1 MSGDAHAKN
10 GPQTDQRVRCRSR
23 LGVEKKWPRFQ
34 QAPPH
39 LHVAIRLGDSL
50 GNDAFG
56 QVFRSLRRRVWLEC
70 SF

>member
-10 GPQTDQRVRCRSR
+10 GPQMDQRVRCSSR

-34 QAPPH
+34 QSPPH
-39 LHVAIRLGDSL
+39 LHVTTRLGDSL

-56 QVFRSLRRRVWLEC
+56 QVFCSLRRCV
-70 SF
+70 